1 MSDMLYKTNKHWY
14 FLLIV
19 PALALYVFALIVPL
33 FFGTIPSA
41 FYNWNVVKGVHRF
54 NGLANFTRMFRD
66 ATFLQS
72 LKFTFELAFF
82 SVIGTNVLAFAVA
95 CLLDANLFGKS
106 LSRAFFFIPN
116 IMSGILVAFVWL
128 YILTGAIPDIGERLG
143 IEALQNISWFGTTG
157 MAAFSVILVSVW
169 QGMGYL
175 MMLYIAG
182 LQTVPHEVTEAA
194 ALDGCTGLR
203 KVFRIQ
209 IPMIM
214 PTVTISLFI
223 SIAGAFK
230 AMDIPLALTGG
241 GPGRAT
247 QTLAMTIYNEAFQSN
262 KLGYASAE
270 ALILLLIVL
279 VISVFQLRF
288 TRSREVQL

>member
-14 FLLIV
+14 FLLII

-33 FFGTIPSA
+33 FLGTIPSA

-54 NGLANFTRMFRD
+54 NGLANFAKLFRD

-82 SVIGTNVLAFAVA
+82 SVIGTNILAFAVA
-95 CLLDANLFGKS
+95 FMLDTNLWGKS

-128 YILTGAIPDIGERLG
+128 YILTGAIPDIGESFG
-143 IEALQNISWFGTTG
+143 IEALENISWFGTTG
-157 MAAFSVILVSVW
+157 MAAFSVILVSIW
-169 QGMGYL
+169 QGLGYL

-182 LQTVPHEVTEAA
+182 LQTIPHEVMEAA

-203 KVFRIQ
+203 KVFQVQ

-214 PTVTISLFI
+214 PTITISLFI

-247 QTLAMTIYNEAFQSN
+247 QTLAMTIYNEAFESH

-270 ALILLLIVL
+270 ALVLLLIVL
-279 VISVFQLRF
+279 VISIFQLRF